1 MKGRRLPLT
10 NDRHNEEVAALWE
23 AYARAENKRVPIVF
37 AADESLWL
45 KLAEESFR
53 RFYTDPRTQLE
64 VSLRGAAWFAAN
76 VVGDQNRGSPEVW
89 SVGPRFWMDESEFF
103 GCEVVIQEDT
113 FAWSK
118 PLPGAKGEL
127 LRRLADIEPVARVKA
142 TRLWTLWEGMKE
154 LAEGMTWEGRDVT
167 VGAPGGGTHGIFTVA
182 CHLRGVEALCLDLV
196 EDPGF
201 AREFLGLV
209 TEKTI
214 GKIKAWNAL
223 TGTGAEYP
231 NSGGWGMADDSI
243 QLLSA
248 ETYRMAV
255 LPHHERVY
263 SAMTT
268 GARSMH
274 LCGYS
279 MQHFPTLYD
288 ELAITALDGPGPF
301 VDHGA
306 LLREMPKLSI
316 SGQVDHTVLLLG
328 PALAIEEMMR
338 GVLTD
343 EAKQPG
349 RLSLL
354 GYVGPETSLENT
366 RLMYEAGK
374 KFGVVATPQ
383 DARPR
388 AAAPCARGRSGRR
401 TAT

>member
-1 MKGRRLPLT
+1 MVNGG
-10 NDRHNEEVAALWE
+10 HNEEVAALWE
-23 AYARAENKRVPIVF
+23 AYGRAENKRVPIVF

-45 KLAEESFR
+45 KLTGESFR

-76 VVGDQNRGSPEVW
+76 VVHDQRRGPPEVW
-89 SVGPRFWMDESEFF
+89 TVVPRLWMDEPDFF
-103 GCEVVIQEDT
+103 GCEVVIQDET

-118 PLPGAKGEL
+118 PLPGTKRGL
-127 LRRLADIEPVARVKA
+127 LQRLAAIEPVERVKT
-142 TRLWTLWEGMKE
+142 TRLWKLWEGMKE
-154 LAEGMTWEGRDVT
+154 LVEEMTWEGREVA
-167 VGAPGGGTHGIFTVA
+167 VGAPGGGTHGVFTVA
-182 CHLRGVEALCLDLV
+182 CHLRGVEALCVDLV
-196 EDPGF
+196 EDPDF

-209 TEKTI
+209 TEKTVA
-214 GKIKAWNAL
+214 KIKAWNAL

-231 NSGGWGMADDSI
+231 NAGGWGMADDSI

-248 ETYRMAV
+248 KTYRTAV
-255 LPHHERVY
+255 LPHHERIY

-268 GARSMH
+268 GTRSMH

-288 ELAITALDGPGPF
+288 ELGITTLDGPGPF

-328 PALAIEEMMR
+328 PASAIEEMMR
-338 GVLTD
+338 GVLTE

-354 GYVGPETSLENT
+354 GYVGPEVPLENM
-366 RLMYEAGK
+366 RRMYEAGK
-374 KFGVVATPQ
+374 RLGLMANP
-383 DARPR
+383 
-388 AAAPCARGRSGRR
+388 
-401 TAT
+401 